1 MTDDAHGRPLSPVQ
15 DPARWITLERCD
27 NFRDVGGYPT
37 VDGGSIRWGR
47 LYRCGVMDALTVAD
61 LDRLTGE
68 IGVRTVVDLRSP
80 REVAER
86 PDALSAAQ
94 GVEHLA
100 ISLNRALDDGPGPVP
115 DGHLA
120 EVYAWIL
127 AGTGVALAQVLGI
140 LADPD
145 AYPVVLHC
153 LGGKDRTGIVTAV
166 ALSIAGVDD
175 ELIVED
181 YAASDQ
187 AVLRRLESDP
197 QVRRIADH
205 LGVHPELLRAR
216 PESMAGL
223 LESVRQEHGSCAALA
238 SSLGLTDAQVEDIRS
253 NLAEG

>member
-1 MTDDAHGRPLSPVQ
+1 MTDEAHGRPLSPVQ
-15 DPARWITLERCD
+15 DPARWITLERCA

-37 VDGGSIRWGR
+37 LDGGSTRWGR
-47 LYRCGVMDALTVAD
+47 LFRCGVMDALTDAD
-61 LDRLTGE
+61 IDRLTGDLR
-68 IGVRTVVDLRSP
+68 VRTVVDLRSP

-94 GVEHLA
+94 GVKHLA

-115 DGHLA
+115 DGDLA

-127 AGTGVALAQVLGI
+127 AGTGAALGKVLAV

-145 AYPVVLHC
+145 AYPIVLHC
-153 LGGKDRTGIVTAV
+153 LGGKDRTGIATAA
-166 ALSIAGVDD
+166 ALSIAGVAD

-187 AVLRRLESDP
+187 AVLRSLESDP
-197 QVRRIADH
+197 DVRRIAEH

-216 PESMAGL
+216 PESMAGFL
-223 LESVRQEHGSCAALA
+223 QHIREEHGSCAALA
-238 SSLGLTDAQVEDIRS
+238 ASLGLSGDQVKAIRR
-253 NLAEG
+253 NLTGA